1 MFSLITDKWINPQ
14 MEEEWLSL
22 LWMFKKDNKYV
33 LNNIWMISMIFTTN
47 FDNAVIR
54 RWKLSLMKKE
64 EEAPKQWPSFPN
76 CLPHFFRNISS
87 ASYIFN
93 EKSKCCH
100 IVNYLSEWGIIA
112 HVFLSIFCNKF
123 DIFGI
128 TWNILEEEKPKR

>member
-1 MFSLITDKWINPQ
+1 MWRKTSLPKWSQSNCGLAFVWQGKSNIKTDCKRKQVFTIVGFFWHFREVVQHYIWL
-14 MEEEWLSL
+14 MEEEWSSL

-76 CLPHFFRNISS
+76 CLPHFISK
-87 ASYIFN
+87 YPCEF
-93 EKSKCCH
+93 
-100 IVNYLSEWGIIA
+100 
-112 HVFLSIFCNKF
+112 
-123 DIFGI
+123 
-128 TWNILEEEKPKR
+128 